1 MQKFNLEL
9 TIDEIVLI
17 KECLFHFTD
26 WKADTADRYSNR
38 MHSFDFLTQKQIE
51 SLRALS
57 DKLSPYGYGM

>member
-9 TIDEIVLI
+9 TIDEIILI
-17 KECLFHFTD
+17 KECLFHFTER
-26 WKADTADRYSNR
+26 KADTADRYKNR
-38 MHSFDFLTQKQIE
+38 MNSFEFLTQKQIE